1 MTKSHQRA
9 DANTIVVGTDG
20 SPGSE
25 AALEWAVKEAF
36 GSRRRVLVVHA
47 FPLAET
53 MVLAPLTLVGFP
65 DGSSYGTDVLRR
77 AADYCGEAG
86 VTFSTMLA
94 EGSAADCLVDASDGA
109 AMLVLG
115 ARGRGHAAALLL
127 GSVSQDCARRAR
139 CPVVLIKPAVASE
152 KTRSHAGQVP
162 GGARFA

>member
-20 SPGSE
+20 SPGSY

-36 GSRRRVLVVHA
+36 GSRRRVMAVHA

-53 MVLAPLTLVGFP
+53 LVLAPLTLVGFP
-65 DGSSYGTDVLRR
+65 DGTSYGTEVLRR
-77 AADYCGEAG
+77 AADYCGDAG
-86 VTFSTMLA
+86 VPFSAVLA
-94 EGSAADCLVDASDGA
+94 EGSAADSLVEASDGA

-115 ARGRGHAAALLL
+115 AGGRGHATSVIL

-139 CPVVLIKPAVASE
+139 CPVVLIKPKKNVDAGETPSPGRSE
-152 KTRSHAGQVP
+152 
-162 GGARFA
+162 GARSA

>member
-1 MTKSHQRA
+1 MTETHQRA

-20 SPGSE
+20 SPGSD

-36 GSRRRVLVVHA
+36 GSRRRVLAVYA

-65 DGSSYGTDVLRR
+65 DASSYGPEVLRR
-77 AADYCGEAG
+77 AADYCGDAG
-86 VTFSTMLA
+86 VPFATVLA
-94 EGSAADCLVDASDGA
+94 EGSPADCLVDASDGA

-115 ARGRGHAAALLL
+115 ARGRGQATSLLL

-139 CPVVLIKPAVASE
+139 CPVVLIKPKKA
-152 KTRSHAGQVP
+152 AGTTQSQPPQVE
-162 GGARFA
+162 GARSA

>member
-1 MTKSHQRA
+1 MTEIHQRT

-20 SPGSE
+20 SPGSD

-36 GSRRRVLVVHA
+36 GSRRRVLSVYA

-65 DGSSYGTDVLRR
+65 DASSYGAEVLRR
-77 AADYCGEAG
+77 AADYCGDAG
-86 VTFSTMLA
+86 VPFSTVLA
-94 EGSAADCLVDASDGA
+94 EGSPADCLVDASDGA

-115 ARGRGHAAALLL
+115 ARGRGQATSLLL

-139 CPVVLIKPAVASE
+139 CPVVLIKPKKVAGTALSQP
-152 KTRSHAGQVP
+152 SQVE
-162 GGARFA
+162 GARSA